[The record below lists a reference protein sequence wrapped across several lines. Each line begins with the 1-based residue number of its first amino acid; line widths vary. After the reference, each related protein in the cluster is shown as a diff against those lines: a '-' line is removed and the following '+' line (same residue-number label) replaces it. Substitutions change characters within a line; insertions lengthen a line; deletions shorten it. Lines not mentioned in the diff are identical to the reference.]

1 MTMLKLPSVESAEP
15 AEETCDA
22 CGSCLGRREFLR
34 VGLGATVAAAV
45 LATLPEALAAAP
57 VRWIRATGG
66 NDDEPRYPVPEEDG
80 VHIDRDQEIILVR
93 YQGMLAAFALSC
105 PHQRAMLHWREKDQ
119 IFRCSKHHSEYSPNG
134 VYLKGRATR
143 NMDRYA
149 ISIQN
154 GQIVVDKS
162 TVFHSDDDPQG
173 WASAEVPAP

>member
-1 MTMLKLPSVESAEP
+1 MAMLKLPYLDSAESGRNKH
-15 AEETCDA
+15 DA

-34 VGLGATVAAAV
+34 VGLGATVAAAA

-57 VRWIRATGG
+57 VRWISAVGG
-66 NDDEPRYPVPEEDG
+66 DDEPRYPVPQDDG
-80 VHIDRDQEIILVR
+80 VHIDRDKEIILVR
-93 YQGMLAAFALSC
+93 YKGMIAAFALSC
-105 PHQRAMLHWREKDQ
+105 PHQRAMLHWRQKDQ
-119 IFRCSKHHSEYSPNG
+119 IFRCSKHHSEYSPTG

-154 GQIVVDKS
+154 GQVVVDKS

-173 WASAEVPAP
+173 WAAAEVPAP